1 MPENLPDANRLGR
14 QTTWTLKGF
23 SNGSGPMPLPQ
34 HEGKRFYA
42 LLGPWK
48 VTERIITSAAMDM
61 RTGELDLRTRPV
73 EDSDGPRTW
82 ENRRFIAA
90 MRWGRAKRI
99 VRERVRG
106 VFRKDDNA

>member
-1 MPENLPDANRLGR
+1 VTEWDLPDANRLGR

-34 HEGKRFYA
+34 HEGK
-42 LLGPWK
+42 
-48 VTERIITSAAMDM
+48 
-61 RTGELDLRTRPV
+61 ELDFRTRPV

-90 MRWGRAKRI
+90 MRWGRARRI